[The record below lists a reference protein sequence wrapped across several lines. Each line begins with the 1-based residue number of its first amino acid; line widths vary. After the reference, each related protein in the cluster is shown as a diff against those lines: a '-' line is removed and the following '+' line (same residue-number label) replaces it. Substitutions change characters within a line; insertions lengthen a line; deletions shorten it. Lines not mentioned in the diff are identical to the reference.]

1 MSGHVEILVD
11 QKSDAKVMPKTRHYA
26 KTDVRF
32 WKDTIFHRKRGTEE
46 DANWTVQ
53 IQYLKRREQFPL
65 DTPNKDAAAAKA
77 RDIYLSLHSRGW
89 VETLALYKP
98 QPQPVV
104 VLPEHATV
112 GDLIREVS
120 ATTSYRITTFYNY
133 ISSLRR
139 IGADL
144 LDIKG
149 DKKRFAA
156 KGKHQWR
163 EKVDA
168 IPLSAFTSDAI
179 QMWKLQYLNA
189 RKDSPEAHSR
199 AVNTVNAHIR
209 NARALFTAKVLEFA
223 GKRLVLP
230 DPLPF
235 SDVKLERR
243 RTTTRYS
250 SRIDPTAL
258 IKDAQKELGET
269 PERREQF
276 KIFCLALLCGLRK
289 REIDT
294 LLWSS
299 VDFEKQV
306 KGRT

>member
-53 IQYLKRREQFPL
+53 IQYLKRREQVPL

-133 ISSLRR
+133 ISSQRFH
-139 IGADL
+139 
-144 LDIKG
+144 
-149 DKKRFAA
+149 KRCDPDVETTVPECTQGFPRSSQPR
-156 KGKHQWR
+156 GK
-163 EKVDA
+163 
-168 IPLSAFTSDAI
+168 
-179 QMWKLQYLNA
+179 
-189 RKDSPEAHSR
+189 
-199 AVNTVNAHIR
+199 
-209 NARALFTAKVLEFA
+209 
-223 GKRLVLP
+223 
-230 DPLPF
+230 
-235 SDVKLERR
+235 
-243 RTTTRYS
+243 YS
-250 SRIDPTAL
+250 QRPH
-258 IKDAQKELGET
+258 
-269 PERREQF
+269 P
-276 KIFCLALLCGLRK
+276 
-289 REIDT
+289 
-294 LLWSS
+294 
-299 VDFEKQV
+299 
-306 KGRT
+306 